1 MRSQALGKL
10 PRRARGRSAPC
21 FGGAAFLARRVER
34 WETGEEF
41 TYAVALDGILS
52 GACRLHRREDIPCD
66 AYEIG
71 YWVRPAATGRGVAT
85 RAARH
90 PGPFSA
96 RRGRGRRPR
105 APRRRRGEGWGAGG
119 GAVGCGA
126 SWRGVAWRSW
136 HIRGCGP
143 RRCRSRWWPRCS
155 GRRRRPRCS

>member
-34 WETGEEF
+34 WEAGRKF
-41 TYAVALDGILS
+41 TYAVTLDGTLS
-52 GACRLHRREDIPCD
+52 GTCRLHRREDMPCD

-71 YWVRPAATGRGVAT
+71 YWVHPAATGRGVAT

-105 APRRRRGEGWGAGG
+105 ASRRRRGEGWGAGG
-119 GAVGCGA
+119 GGRGRRVGLGTT
-126 SWRGVAWRSW
+126 WR
-136 HIRGCGP
+136 IRGCGP

>member
-1 MRSQALGKL
+1 MHEASLRPHPARGPSDIRSQALGKL

-34 WETGEEF
+34 WEAGEEF
-41 TYAVALDGILS
+41 TYAVALDGTLS
-52 GACRLHRREDIPCD
+52 GTCRLHRREDIPCD

-71 YWVRPAATGRGVAT
+71 YWVHPAATGRGVAT

-105 APRRRRGEGWGAGG
+105 ASRRRRGEGWGAGAGPSG
-119 GAVGCGA
+119 GA
-126 SWRGVAWRSW
+126 RHGVAYQRLRASTL
-136 HIRGCGP
+136 P
-143 RRCRSRWWPRCS
+143 
-155 GRRRRPRCS
+155 